1 MVESS
6 PLGIK
11 FAMIKLFRRFKMKK
25 EKHMNLFSQD
35 YLDQLIAEH
44 KLVSVAIGRITERD
58 YPRFAKSHGVAAV
71 DTAVLQLKSKKVQ
84 LEAMI
89 DSLLEYI
96 SPQ

>member
-1 MVESS
+1 
-6 PLGIK
+6 
-11 FAMIKLFRRFKMKK
+11 
-25 EKHMNLFSQD
+25 MNLFSKE

-44 KLVSVAIGRITERD
+44 KLVSVSIGRITERD

-89 DSLLEYI
+89 DSLSDYI
-96 SPQ
+96 NPT